1 MTRRVA
7 QQPRQQVF
15 TPLSFEVSDEFFDRI
30 GEYVTALLEERF
42 GAQAAKWLNVDGAA
56 DHLQTTPEGI
66 RALVKR
72 RRIPHHRGAAGRLL
86 FDRAELDAWVRNES
100 A

>member
-7 QQPRQQVF
+7 QRPRQQVF

-30 GEYVTALLEERF
+30 GECVTALLEERF

-86 FDRAELDAWVRNES
+86 FDRAELDSWVRGES
-100 A
+100 H